1 MARRYSCSDK
11 EKWTADTSSPPPPP
25 RCAPV
30 RIPAS
35 DPTGLIAENKLTII
49 GRITNPKFQRPRAV
63 IDFLPQV
70 SNLEGRVVGR
80 ELGLEKFQFR
90 FET

>member
-11 EKWTADTSSPPPPP
+11 KKWTADTSSPPPPS

-30 RIPAS
+30 RILAS

-49 GRITNPKFQRPRAV
+49 GRIKNPKFQRPRVV

-70 SNLEGRVVGR
+70 WNLEGRVVGR